1 MADKKDLR
9 QELQTGIGVIVEDDG
24 VLDYGICINNERIMW
39 KSGGFDRIWED
50 FDEELYSCGSIDY
63 RINTLVRDINSFTDI
78 ETGKGVVI
86 WSRDSEDDYTIPVK
100 GKTLESISKKLSDL
114 TSEIINL
121 QNKILEISNGQ
132 ES

>member
-1 MADKKDLR
+1 M
-9 QELQTGIGVIVEDDG
+9 EV
-24 VLDYGICINNERIMW
+24 C
-39 KSGGFDRIWED
+39 GFDRIWED
-50 FDEELYSCGSIDY
+50 FDEELYSSDSIDY

-78 ETGKGVVI
+78 EMGRGVVI
-86 WSRDSEDDYTIPVK
+86 WSRGSEDDYTIPVK